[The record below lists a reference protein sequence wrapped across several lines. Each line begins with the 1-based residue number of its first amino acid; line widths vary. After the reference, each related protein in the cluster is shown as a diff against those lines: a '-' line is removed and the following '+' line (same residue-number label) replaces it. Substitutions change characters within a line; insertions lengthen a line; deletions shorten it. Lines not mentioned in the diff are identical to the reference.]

1 MRLSSQENLGN
12 NTESGLSFENKTF
25 EAGGFSI
32 CVRLRG
38 SGSIL
43 GSALKEEADSADEG
57 SRDFQVLEA
66 EQKPL
71 MI

>member
-25 EAGGFSI
+25 EAGEFSI
-32 CVRLRG
+32 CAWLRG
-38 SGSIL
+38 SGSVL

-57 SRDFQVLEA
+57 SRDIQVLEA